1 MTERQLASLLYR
13 DHLSMKHANK
23 DRFKEE
29 LYQAKALEDELA
41 PRMEQRNTLEDASP
55 LLRAMVAHLKEAA

>member
-1 MTERQLASLLYR
+1 
-13 DHLSMKHANK
+13 MKHANK